1 MVKPL
6 WNGQRLMLLRSF
18 PDKMGFYTGETNV
31 NESQA
36 QALGAMLRARRKE
49 LGYSTYQLADAAGV
63 RNSTVV
69 RIELG
74 RFAAP
79 SPEKLARFAE
89 ELEMSLGE
97 VYAKAGYIV
106 PDDLPDFD
114 TYLSKKYPELT
125 KSQRRTLDRTMQQ
138 MRST

>member
-1 MVKPL
+1 M
-6 WNGQRLMLLRSF
+6 
-18 PDKMGFYTGETNV
+18 

-49 LGYSTYQLADAAGV
+49 LGYSTYQLAEAAGV

-79 SPEKLARFAE
+79 SPEKLGKFAE
-89 ELEMSLGE
+89 ELDMSLGE

-106 PDDLPDFD
+106 PGDLPDFD
-114 TYLSKKYPELT
+114 TYLSKKYPELSKT
-125 KSQRRTLDRTMQQ
+125 ARRRMLKTLDQIRAT
-138 MRST
+138 

>member
-1 MVKPL
+1 
-6 WNGQRLMLLRSF
+6 
-18 PDKMGFYTGETNV
+18 MGFYTGETIV

-79 SPEKLARFAE
+79 SPEKLAKFAE
-89 ELEMSLGE
+89 ELDMGLGE
-97 VYAKAGYIV
+97 VYAKAGYVV

-114 TYLSKKYPELT
+114 TYLSKKYPDLT
-125 KSQRRTLDRTMQQ
+125 KSERRQLTGVLKGLRPNQ
-138 MRST
+138 

>member
-1 MVKPL
+1 M
-6 WNGQRLMLLRSF
+6 
-18 PDKMGFYTGETNV
+18 

-49 LGYSTYQLADAAGV
+49 LGYSTYQLAEAAGV

-125 KSQRRTLDRTMQQ
+125 KSERRHLTNTLKGLHPNF
-138 MRST
+138 